1 MPHTERMHFDHGH
14 VRSSGL
20 PDDVGIRLDMN
31 RAMVKLLVDDD
42 TAVDHRNLRWTARGR
57 IKDPPSS
64 SAADKAAG
72 RLVRLS
78 GTATNSEI
86 RIHPGGIATLSA
98 TFSRAYVQD
107 LRRAHKSGG
116 VPTIDDP
123 SRGHQ
128 S

>member
-1 MPHTERMHFDHGH
+1 MPRTGHMHFDHGT
-14 VRSSGL
+14 SAPPGL

-31 RAMVKLLVDDD
+31 RAMVKQPDDG
-42 TAVDHRNLRWTARGR
+42 TAVDHWNLRWTARGR
-57 IKDPPSS
+57 IKDPPSP
-64 SAADKAAG
+64 SAGDREAG
-72 RLVRLS
+72 RPVRLS
-78 GTATNSEI
+78 GSATNSEI